1 MDVHGWNGKDFE
13 GRFCHF
19 SGISIAQFIG
29 SALLRDV
36 PVFESTKVLSIG
48 QVFVADPSLSSTEL
62 GTTISK
68 ISSGESNLCV

>member
-1 MDVHGWNGKDFE
+1 MDIHGWNGKDFE

-19 SGISIAQFIG
+19 SGISIAKFIR

-36 PVFESTKVLSIG
+36 PVFERTKVLSVG

-62 GTTISK
+62 RTAISK
-68 ISSGESNLCV
+68 ISSGESNLFV